1 MFRNDGM
8 ECSEDGVERGIMK
21 ADGVWGDAWWPV
33 CDSRGVDRGG
43 KGDKV
48 LGASKGQITMTVPPV
63 SAGMS

>member
-1 MFRNDGM
+1 
-8 ECSEDGVERGIMK
+8 MK

-43 KGDKV
+43 KEDKV
-48 LGASKGQITMTVPPV
+48 FGASKEQITMTVPPV